1 MKIRRVEKKE
11 MKKKK
16 KQIWIPILLVTLI
29 VLVISI
35 IVIYSNMNQFK
46 LNVAGENVSK
56 EEYLNCMGLVE
67 YDTKIQIQ
75 EQYNCEYGEDF
86 WEKKYGG
93 KYGYEI
99 LRENTIKCLKQI
111 HAVYEVAKEN
121 GDIQDVSFAGL
132 EKRWKKE
139 NADRSE
145 KVENGEVVYGVKEY
159 TFDLYLQYEMSRLKE
174 IYCNDK
180 DRVGMSLTEKEIVEY
195 YNSRDW
201 IYGEDGEKADLETAR
216 ISVERELREKKY
228 DEIVKRKAK
237 NSKVDGD
244 MKKIGCFTL
253 KNI

>member
-1 MKIRRVEKKE
+1 MKTRRVEKKE

-16 KQIWIPILLVTLI
+16 KQIWIPILLVILLI
-29 VLVISI
+29 LVISVI
-35 IVIYSNMNQFK
+35 IIYRNMNQFE
-46 LNVAGENVSK
+46 LNVAGEDVSK
-56 EEYLNCMGLVE
+56 EEYLNCMELVE

-99 LRENTIKCLKQI
+99 LRENTIKCLQQI

-121 GDIQDVSFAGL
+121 GDVQDVSFAGL

-180 DRVGMSLTEKEIVEY
+180 DRDGMLLTEEEIVEY
-195 YNSRDW
+195 YNSREW

-228 DEIVKRKAK
+228 DEIVKRKAE
-237 NSKVDGD
+237 NSKVDGE
-244 MKKIGCFTL
+244 MKQIDRFTL